1 MISDITLAA
10 WRVLDALYGT
20 EFNKNMAS
28 LIDGMNE
35 AIKSQNRIQ
44 KTLYEMD
51 EQLAKINGMSERH
64 DRQLDELFK
73 EEYDIR
79 ERLGRLKQSPYL

>member
-1 MISDITLAA
+1 
-10 WRVLDALYGT
+10 VLDALYGT

-73 EEYDIR
+73 EEYDIG

>member
-1 MISDITLAA
+1 MISDVTLAA

-20 EFNKNMAS
+20 EFNKNMTS

-44 KTLYEMD
+44 KTLCEMD
-51 EQLAKINGMSERH
+51 KQLAKINEMSERH
-64 DRQLDELFK
+64 DRQLDDLFK
-73 EEYDIR
+73 EE
-79 ERLGRLKQSPYL
+79 

>member
-1 MISDITLAA
+1 
-10 WRVLDALYGT
+10 VLDALYGT

-73 EEYDIR
+73 EE
-79 ERLGRLKQSPYL
+79 

>member
-1 MISDITLAA
+1 MISDVTLAA

-73 EEYDIR
+73 EE
-79 ERLGRLKQSPYL
+79 